1 MGLARETTLPALRAQ
16 RVSPFHPQTGTRA
29 FCSRV
34 LEPNQLNAGA
44 YERGGGV
51 GRGLGD
57 GVDLG
62 SAVAVAVAATV
73 AVEVGV
79 GVTIGVAVA
88 VGVAVGVCVA
98 VAAAVGAAVAV
109 GEAHSPI
116 ANLFRCYFAILITG
130 ADAVLVADAARPC
143 VVQP

>member
-1 MGLARETTLPALRAQ
+1 MVPGSIHKQELA
-16 RVSPFHPQTGTRA
+16 S

-34 LEPNQLNAGA
+34 PESNKLNAGA
-44 YERGGGV
+44 YGRGGGV
-51 GRGLGD
+51 GRGLGN

-62 SAVAVAVAATV
+62 STVAVADVVAVGLAVAV
-73 AVEVGV
+73 
-79 GVTIGVAVA
+79 
-88 VGVAVGVCVA
+88 
-98 VAAAVGAAVAV
+98 AVAV
-109 GEAHSPI
+109 GEAHSSI